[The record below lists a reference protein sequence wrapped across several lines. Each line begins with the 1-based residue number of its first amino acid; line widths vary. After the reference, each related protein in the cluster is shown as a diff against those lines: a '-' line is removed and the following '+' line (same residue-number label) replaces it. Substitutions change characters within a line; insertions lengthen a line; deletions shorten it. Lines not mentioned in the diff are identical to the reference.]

1 MPAKTPQECDE
12 LFARYVGDGDA
23 NALVALYE
31 KDASLVSPDGTIAR
45 GTEAIRKA
53 MERLAAMRATLTID
67 IKRVVALGDDLA
79 AVYNDWTFTGKR
91 PDGSAMETAGKA
103 LEVMR
108 RQRDGTWLILFD
120 DPRARG

>member
-23 NALVALYE
+23 NALVGLYE

-53 MERLAAMRATLTID
+53 MERLAAMRPKLTID
-67 IKRVVALGDDLA
+67 IKRVVTVGDDLA
-79 AVYNDWTFTGKR
+79 TVYNDWTFTAKR
-91 PDGSAMETAGKA
+91 PDGSTIEGAGKA